1 MARQGTPGL
10 GERIAAILLLTAI
23 VSGCV
28 LDGDTNEPRISN
40 ESGVA
45 VEILW
50 TGPGGDEVHYTNIAP
65 GQATGLYTYP
75 VSCAPNAMVA
85 RTADGQE
92 VARTEEP
99 LCPGDLWVIPTP
111 PPVPDSN

>member
-1 MARQGTPGL
+1 MARQSAQGL
-10 GERIAAILLLTAI
+10 VARLAGIALLSAA
-23 VSGCV
+23 VSGCT
-28 LDGDTNEPRISN
+28 LDGDKNEPRISN
-40 ESGVA
+40 ESGIA
-45 VEILW
+45 VEVLW
-50 TGPGGDEVHYTNIAP
+50 TGPGGAEVHYTNIAP

-85 RTADGQE
+85 RTADGRE
-92 VARTEEP
+92 IARTEKP